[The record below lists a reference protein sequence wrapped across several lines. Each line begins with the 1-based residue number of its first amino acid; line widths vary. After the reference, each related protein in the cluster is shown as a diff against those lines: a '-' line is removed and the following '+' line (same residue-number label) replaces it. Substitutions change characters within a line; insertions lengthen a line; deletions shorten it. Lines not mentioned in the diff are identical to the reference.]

1 MSSARVTLLGGS
13 GFVGSELTA
22 RLSQQFDEVV
32 ILTRRAQRVRTV
44 RVMPNVTAVETNVH
58 DAVALSEALKG
69 SDVVINLIGILNES
83 GNAEK
88 NSFQSAHADLTAKV
102 LDACNT
108 AGVNRYLH
116 VSALNADAE
125 NGSSE

>member
-58 DAVALSEALKG
+58 CLLYTSPSPRDRG
-69 SDVVINLIGILNES
+69 
-83 GNAEK
+83 
-88 NSFQSAHADLTAKV
+88 
-102 LDACNT
+102 
-108 AGVNRYLH
+108 
-116 VSALNADAE
+116 
-125 NGSSE
+125 

>member
-58 DAVALSEALKG
+58 LS
-69 SDVVINLIGILNES
+69 LIHI
-83 GNAEK
+83 
-88 NSFQSAHADLTAKV
+88 
-102 LDACNT
+102 
-108 AGVNRYLH
+108 
-116 VSALNADAE
+116 
-125 NGSSE
+125 

>member
-22 RLSQQFDEVV
+22 RLSQQFDDVV

-58 DAVALSEALKG
+58 DACLLYTSPSPRDRG
-69 SDVVINLIGILNES
+69 
-83 GNAEK
+83 
-88 NSFQSAHADLTAKV
+88 
-102 LDACNT
+102 
-108 AGVNRYLH
+108 
-116 VSALNADAE
+116 
-125 NGSSE
+125 